1 MRYRGWIAIALTGVF
16 YVAADD
22 RKSFTERLPGTTV
35 QFEMVAIPPGTIEM
49 PDSENPDKTIT
60 VRIPRLWI
68 SKTEVSW
75 DEYGT
80 YAFNREIA
88 EEEKQR
94 GADAIAKPTK
104 PYGAIDR
111 GYGYEGNPA
120 IGMTYVAAQ
129 RYCEWLSRMTGRKY
143 RLPTEAEWEYA
154 CRAGVLKRE
163 PLQLEQLERIA
174 WYRANSNNKPQPVGK
189 KAANPWGLHDMLG
202 NVMEWCQGLDGKPVA
217 CGGSFRDPAEKVH
230 PGARERQTPDWNMTD
245 PQYPKSRWW
254 LSDAPFVGFRVVCEE

>member
-1 MRYRGWIAIALTGVF
+1 
-16 YVAADD
+16 VAADD
-22 RKSFTERLPGTTV
+22 RKSFIERLPGTTV

-49 PDSENPDKTIT
+49 PDPENPGKTIT
-60 VRIPRLWI
+60 VRIPRFWMG
-68 SKTEVSW
+68 KTEVTW

-80 YAFNREIA
+80 YAFNREIG
-88 EEEKQR
+88 EEEKRR
-94 GADAIAKPTK
+94 GADAIAKPSK

-163 PLQLEQLERIA
+163 PLPPSSWNASLGI
-174 WYRANSNNKPQPVGK
+174 KPIRTTSPT
-189 KAANPWGLHDMLG
+189 PWAKRRRTRGDCTICWAM
-202 NVMEWCQGLDGKPVA
+202 
-217 CGGSFRDPAEKVH
+217 
-230 PGARERQTPDWNMTD
+230 
-245 PQYPKSRWW
+245 
-254 LSDAPFVGFRVVCEE
+254 